1 MSVVWAASCD
11 RNFGGM
17 LENSFEHS
25 EIRIAF
31 QQAASEVLQKM
42 HIRKKNE
49 QKFTFSANFLV
60 FGLRRVAVASG
71 ECTKCRRRPKVQLRR
86 FMLGRSPHWA
96 ALSDRSFGIPTDLTD
111 SHG

>member
-31 QQAASEVLQKM
+31 QQAASEVLQKNAQTQKK
-42 HIRKKNE
+42 IAESLLLARKFIFRLK
-49 QKFTFSANFLV
+49 TLV
-60 FGLRRVAVASG
+60 YGLRRVAV
-71 ECTKCRRRPKVQLRR
+71 
-86 FMLGRSPHWA
+86 
-96 ALSDRSFGIPTDLTD
+96 
-111 SHG
+111 

>member
-42 HIRKKNE
+42 HKRKKNE
-49 QKFTFSANFLV
+49 QKFIFKLLFSV
-60 FGLRRVAVASG
+60 FGLHRATVASVFPRIARI
-71 ECTKCRRRPKVQLRR
+71 T
-86 FMLGRSPHWA
+86 
-96 ALSDRSFGIPTDLTD
+96 TDNK
-111 SHG
+111 

>member
-1 MSVVWAASCD
+1 MHKYKKKSRKVNFQRDFSCIWAASCD

-42 HIRKKNE
+42 HKRKKNE
-49 QKFTFSANFLV
+49 QKFIF
-60 FGLRRVAVASG
+60 
-71 ECTKCRRRPKVQLRR
+71 K
-86 FMLGRSPHWA
+86 
-96 ALSDRSFGIPTDLTD
+96 
-111 SHG
+111 